1 MLLAVYPT
9 VLAHSVAGKRGV
21 PFWGTAKVR
30 SISRV
35 YRRYLAEEL
44 AEAELTGMMTVLIT
58 QMVMVD
64 MK

>member
-35 YRRYLAEEL
+35 YRRYLAEAL

-58 QMVMVD
+58 
-64 MK
+64 